1 MGQGLNQIAHA
12 AKYLNRWNI
21 QHIILPASR
30 RFVQNSKDE
39 KEKETPPG
47 FGGLPTSIMWSLSHY
62 FLLTKDEGIFKGMWA
77 PWRADWPRKEIEVK
91 LCRHQ
96 WSMITSMIIIA
107 LRLWWSHYDNQW
119 SVMITSMIISS
130 ITQTENL
137 HWEPILTV
145 LPPTFSERLTIQ
157 VNIKTCL
164 LINNI
169 VNTCQDIFTMNSFE
183 NGRWCLRRTSTG
195 WWWGGWI
202 KMTRF

>member
-1 MGQGLNQIAHA
+1 MKKRRRRHLASA
-12 AKYLNRWNI
+12 AC
-21 QHIILPASR
+21 
-30 RFVQNSKDE
+30 
-39 KEKETPPG
+39 PPQSCEV
-47 FGGLPTSIMWSLSHY
+47 FLITSSWQ
-62 FLLTKDEGIFKGMWA
+62 KGIFKGMWA

-91 LCRHQ
+91 LCRHL
-96 WSMITSMIIIA
+96 WSLITSMIIIA

-119 SVMITSMIISS
+119 SLMITSMIISS

-137 HWEPILTV
+137 HWESMLTLV
-145 LPPTFSERLTIQ
+145 PPTFSERLTIQ

-169 VNTCQDIFTMNSFE
+169 VNTCLDIFTMNSFK

-202 KMTRF
+202 KMTRCWFKDDHDDDRCQFAILWQKLSNIRSHHRT